1 MTKQAEPKTKEGT
14 APTEQ
19 MQTSAQ
25 GATIPAEPQGTSA
38 AGEPAEDTL
47 KAYEALFEKQQTEL
61 AAEKERTKSLQNQID
76 IIIRNG
82 GHVPNGGNSGTNEP
96 SGNGASPRDSSG
108 MPNPANGFGT
118 FNSPA
123 CGTEEPQEP
132 YVSLADL
139 GAEVGKRNY
148 KPHKMQREG

>member
-1 MTKQAEPKTKEGT
+1 MTKQTEPKTEAGT
-14 APTEQ
+14 VPTELT
-19 MQTSAQ
+19 QTPTQ
-25 GATIPAEPQGTSA
+25 GATIPTEPQGTSA

-47 KAYEALFEKQQTEL
+47 KAYEALFEKQKTEL

-76 IIIRNG
+76 ILIRNG
-82 GHVPNGGNSGTNEP
+82 GHVPNSGANEL
-96 SGNGASPRDSSG
+96 SGNGASPQDSSDK
-108 MPNPANGFGT
+108 PNPANGFGT

-139 GAEVGKRNY
+139 GAEVGKRDY
-148 KPHKMQREG
+148 RPHNMQRED